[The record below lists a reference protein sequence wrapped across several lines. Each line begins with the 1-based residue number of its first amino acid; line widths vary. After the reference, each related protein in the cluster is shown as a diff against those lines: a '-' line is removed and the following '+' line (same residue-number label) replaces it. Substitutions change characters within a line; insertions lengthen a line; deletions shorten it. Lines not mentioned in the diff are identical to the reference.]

1 MTAKKNLLSDLGEFG
16 LIKTLQTQCIETS
29 PEILKGIGDDAAA
42 VKIRADKTLITTDM
56 LLEGIHF
63 DLSFTTF
70 YQLGYKTLAVNI
82 SDIFA
87 MGGRPKY
94 FLLSIGIPKNYQSK
108 NIHELYS
115 GIRKIAKKFGIAVVG
130 GDTCASKHGI
140 VLSGTLIG
148 EAGKIIMRSG
158 AKEGDSIFVTNT
170 LGDSAMGLM
179 LLKKIRRKIP
189 VEMNY
194 PAVIPAKAG
203 IPRNESGFRPD
214 TSGCGMTEI
223 GKLCGKLQG
232 IVNFKINNKHFPLYD
247 VLPLFK
253 RHLMPEPVPLADTHG
268 VTAMIDVSDGL
279 LIDLSHICDES
290 KVGAMVYIDKIPIS
304 GELAETAKKLSMDPV
319 KFALKGGEDYVLLFT
334 APPGIKTNAV
344 EIGKIIGK
352 GRFLV
357 DIKGKKIPFK
367 AEGYEHFKERNTD
380 RHRYK
385 KQINTDYK
393 QK

>member
-1 MTAKKNLLSDLGEFG
+1 MTKKHVLNKKPLLSDLGEFG

-87 MGGRPKY
+87 MGGKPKY

-108 NIHELYS
+108 NIHEFYS

-130 GDTCASKHGI
+130 GDTCASRHGLVI
-140 VLSGTLIG
+140 SGTLIG
-148 EAGKIIMRSG
+148 EADNIIMRSG
-158 AKEGDSIFVTNT
+158 AREGDNIFVTDT

-179 LLKKIRRKIP
+179 LLKKLKRKIP

-194 PAVIPAKAG
+194 PMVVPAKAG
-203 IPRNESGFRPD
+203 IQRKESGFRPD
-214 TSGCGMTEI
+214 ASG
-223 GKLCGKLQG
+223 QG
-232 IVNFKINNKHFPLYD
+232 IANFKINNKQ
-247 VLPLFK
+247 LPLCNVMPLLK
-253 RHLMPEPVPLADTHG
+253 RHLMPEPVPLEDTHG

-279 LIDLSHICDES
+279 LIDLTHICDES

-304 GELAETAKKLSMDPV
+304 GELAEAAKKLSMDPV

-367 AEGYEHFKERNTD
+367 AEGYEHFKTVNSR
-380 RHRYK
+380 
-385 KQINTDYK
+385 
-393 QK
+393 